1 MRLLSDRILH
11 LEESQTLAMA
21 QRSRE
26 LSEKGIDVINLSLGE
41 PDFQTPV
48 HIREAAKKAIDD
60 GFSFYTPVAGY
71 ADLRQA
77 ITTKF
82 KRDNGLEYSPE
93 QIVVST
99 GAKQSIINVLLCLL
113 NPGDEVL
120 LPTPYWVSY
129 ESMIQLSEGKSV
141 KIPSTV
147 AQNFKI
153 SADQLEA
160 AISPRT
166 KAFLFS
172 SPCNP
177 SGSVYTREELEA
189 FAVVL
194 RKYPHIVVISDEIYE
209 HIRYN
214 GDHHSMATLPG
225 MKDRTVVVNG
235 LSKGFAMTGWRL
247 GYIAAPLEIA
257 KACVKLQGQFTSATS
272 SISQRA
278 AIAAMLGDMKPTAE
292 MNAAFRKRRDL
303 VLKGLEA
310 MPGVV
315 PNHPDGA
322 FYFFP
327 EISGLFGKK
336 YAGGTINNADD
347 LATYLLEEAHVA
359 VVTGEAFGIP
369 QCIRLSYATSE
380 NKLQTAMERMLQAIL
395 KLQ

>member
-1 MRLLSDRILH
+1 MRLLSDRILQ

-26 LSEKGIDVINLSLGE
+26 LSEKGIDIINLSLGE
-41 PDFQTPV
+41 PDFQTPE

-60 GFSFYTPVAGY
+60 GYSFYTPVAGY

-77 ITTKF
+77 ICTKF
-82 KRDNGLEYSPE
+82 ERDNGLRYSPE

-99 GAKQSIINVLLCLL
+99 GAKQSIINILLCLL

-129 ESMIQLSEGKSV
+129 ESMIQLSEGKSIR
-141 KIPSTV
+141 IPSTV
-147 AQNFKI
+147 EQDFKI
-153 SADQLEA
+153 TADQVEA
-160 AISPRT
+160 AITPRT

-177 SGSVYTREELEA
+177 SGSVYSLAELESLA
-189 FAVVL
+189 DVF
-194 RKYPHIVVISDEIYE
+194 RKYPHITVISDEIYE

-214 GDHHSMATLPG
+214 GDHYSIAALPD
-225 MKDRTVVVNG
+225 MQSRTVVVNG

-247 GYIAAPLEIA
+247 GYIAAPIEIA

-278 AIAAMLGDMKPTAE
+278 AIAAMLGDMKPTAA
-292 MNAAFRKRRDL
+292 MNTAFRQRRDL

-310 MPGVV
+310 MPGVL

-327 EISGLFGKK
+327 DVSGLFGKK
-336 YAGGTINNADD
+336 YAGGTIHNADD

-359 VVTGEAFGIP
+359 VVTGDAFGIP

-380 NKLQTAMERMLQAIL
+380 HKLQLAMDRMLQAIL